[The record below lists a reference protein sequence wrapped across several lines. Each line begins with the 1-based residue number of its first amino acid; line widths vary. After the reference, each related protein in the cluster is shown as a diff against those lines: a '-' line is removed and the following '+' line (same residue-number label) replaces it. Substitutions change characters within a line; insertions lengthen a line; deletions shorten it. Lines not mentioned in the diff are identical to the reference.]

1 MVPPE
6 ARLWAEAS
14 GQPLAPEVYD
24 VIQPPE
30 PSALVNLREPQL
42 FAYVSGQVQVRG
54 SATGEDFVSYR
65 LQAGEGLNP
74 QSWLQIGEESRRPVE
89 DGLLA
94 TWDTAGLDGL
104 YALRLVVART
114 DSRVET
120 AVIQVTV
127 DNTPPLARV
136 TYPLSGQSFNLPAD
150 RQVTFLAAASDGV
163 GLARLEW
170 LLDGKKVGENLVPP
184 YSLPWTASA
193 GQHNLVVRAVDLA
206 GNITTSAPLPFRV
219 EP

>member
-1 MVPPE
+1 M
-6 ARLWAEAS
+6 
-14 GQPLAPEVYD
+14 
-24 VIQPPE
+24 
-30 PSALVNLREPQL
+30 
-42 FAYVSGQVQVRG
+42 RG
-54 SATGEDFVSYR
+54 SAAGEDFVSYR

-127 DNTPPLARV
+127 RTPEFVATV
-136 TYPLSGQSFNLPAD
+136 S
-150 RQVTFLAAASDGV
+150 
-163 GLARLEW
+163 E
-170 LLDGKKVGENLVPP
+170 
-184 YSLPWTASA
+184 SL
-193 GQHNLVVRAVDLA
+193 
-206 GNITTSAPLPFRV
+206 
-219 EP
+219 